1 MSLPRS
7 RYAVARDISNV
18 DIISPRRLAYK
29 SRRGVTRKLYAK
41 DEALASLDGND
52 YFAPLAHKARGST
65 KKHVANVGNVLWV
78 DIDELDGLEPRL
90 ARVPLR
96 PSLIVASGVKGFR
109 AFRKLAEPVA
119 RIRSRSGTGP
129 LALLLE
135 ADHFW
140 NKDRIARLP
149 GSYRVET
156 DTFAEVV
163 EFSAA
168 VYEPNEFRFLPEETV
183 APPS

>member
-1 MSLPRS
+1 M
-7 RYAVARDISNV
+7 
-18 DIISPRRLAYK
+18 
-29 SRRGVTRKLYAK
+29 
-41 DEALASLDGND
+41 
-52 YFAPLAHKARGST
+52 
-65 KKHVANVGNVLWV
+65 
-78 DIDELDGLEPRL
+78 
-90 ARVPLR
+90 
-96 PSLIVASGVKGFR
+96 KGFR

-119 RIRSRSGTGP
+119 SDQIEVWNRA
-129 LALLLE
+129 LALLPE